1 MKNRLEN
8 PSNLIMT
15 LPQAVEWR
23 TKLRENNKKLVVTN
37 GCFDILH
44 RGHAEYLYNAAMTGD
59 AFMLFLNSD
68 ESVRALK
75 GPSRPVTNESD
86 RAYIMA
92 SLEYVD
98 AVVIFNSVRCTELFR
113 LVKPDIY
120 IKGGDY
126 NLDNMNREEREAL
139 QETGADIRFVPF
151 IGNFSTTGILE
162 KITKNPGDQ

>member
-1 MKNRLEN
+1 MKKRIDD
-8 PSNLIMT
+8 PVKLIMS
-15 LPQAVEWR
+15 LDEAVEWR
-23 TKLRENNKKLVVTN
+23 TKLREKNKKLVVTN

-59 AFMLFLNSD
+59 AFMVFLNSD

-75 GPSRPVTNESD
+75 GPSRPITNEND
-86 RAYIMA
+86 RAYIIA
-92 SLEYVD
+92 SLGYVD

-113 LVKPDIY
+113 RIKPDIY

-126 NLDNMNREEREAL
+126 NLDNMNKEEREAL
-139 QETGADIRFVPF
+139 QESGSEIRFVPF

-162 KITKNPGDQ
+162 KITQNPGN